1 MKINNFFKKSL
12 LLLLWDAVK
21 MTPAGSSSVLIHS
34 VFTSTVKSHIQLLHE
49 CLC

>member
-21 MTPAGSSSVLIHS
+21 MTPAGSSSVNTFS
-34 VFTSTVKSHIQLLHE
+34 FY
-49 CLC
+49 

>member
-21 MTPAGSSSVLIHS
+21 MTPPLAVL